1 MVLTYGSVIQLPEQ
15 VQPLK
20 VARLSA
26 SIPAA
31 RGANGGKSTP
41 RIHFPE
47 SGYRRCSGKT
57 LQPDWQTYDFVPGS
71 LITVRLDNMTN
82 IPEGMDWGVI
92 DGNLINISVGPSD
105 DSGAGRSMHVW
116 RSTVS
121 KANYRFLWC
130 VFQEIRE
137 VARSPQDVCQLLT
150 KPRHGRRN
158 KPSAPVFQANCPA
171 MLLQQQS

>member
-57 LQPDWQTYDFVPGS
+57 LQPGLAD
-71 LITVRLDNMTN
+71 LRLCAGQSDN
-82 IPEGMDWGVI
+82 
-92 DGNLINISVGPSD
+92 
-105 DSGAGRSMHVW
+105 RS
-116 RSTVS
+116 
-121 KANYRFLWC
+121 A
-130 VFQEIRE
+130 
-137 VARSPQDVCQLLT
+137 
-150 KPRHGRRN
+150 
-158 KPSAPVFQANCPA
+158 
-171 MLLQQQS
+171 